1 MIFIE
6 IRSYSGP
13 HRTCKLH
20 YTWLGARAK
29 GAANA
34 PYTTVCVIKTLA
46 AKTLRLSTF
55 CTSAAPDVRFAQPP
69 HLPPSDSSNSSQFE
83 ERVRTLETLVE
94 KLQQFEERVRTFE
107 EVAFPLAAFTKYLN
121 EVFLSC

>member
-1 MIFIE
+1 MRAQDIAQ
-6 IRSYSGP
+6 
-13 HRTCKLH
+13 
-20 YTWLGARAK
+20 TWLGVRAK

-46 AKTLRLSTF
+46 AKTLHLSTF

-69 HLPPSDSSNSSQFE
+69 HLPPSDSSNSSQLE
-83 ERVRTLETLVE
+83 ERVRALETLVE
-94 KLQQFEERVRTFE
+94 KLQQFEKRVRTFE